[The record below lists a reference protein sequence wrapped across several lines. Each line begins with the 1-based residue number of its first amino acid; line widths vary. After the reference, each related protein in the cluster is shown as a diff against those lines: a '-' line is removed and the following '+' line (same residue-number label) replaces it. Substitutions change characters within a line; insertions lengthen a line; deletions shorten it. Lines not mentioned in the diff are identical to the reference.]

1 MLFASL
7 CAATLAGLIVAL
19 SEPQMDED
27 VLDLCYPADSAD
39 EAERN
44 ARERRK
50 RAEKMRAQIL
60 DSRMEVIV
68 DGYSAHLGA

>member
-27 VLDLCYPADSAD
+27 LFDMCYPVD
-39 EAERN
+39 ENDDVIRRRLQRN
-44 ARERRK
+44 ATIK
-50 RAEKMRAQIL
+50 SQIL
-60 DSRMEVIV
+60 DSRMEVLV
-68 DGYSAHLGA
+68 ENYEAHLGA